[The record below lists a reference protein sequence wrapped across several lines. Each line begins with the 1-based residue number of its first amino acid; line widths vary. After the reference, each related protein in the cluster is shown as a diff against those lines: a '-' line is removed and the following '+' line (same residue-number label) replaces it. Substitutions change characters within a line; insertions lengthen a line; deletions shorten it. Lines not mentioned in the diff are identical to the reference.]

1 MGGGGFHQ
9 FLLSLQHKYFIIH
22 YKSNLIKI
30 SFLIQNY
37 MFVFFSSIF
46 GGGSSGGYL
55 SYPNAARPAPGNLGD
70 AVSEFRRMQ
79 SIISDLNR
87 EECYGRSWLQDYEE
101 NMTQNFLSQANRIID
116 FKPDRTGTDKPTCR
130 GGDICKLLSIG
141 NRPLFLAG
149 SPFYDESGYFYR
161 PFYLFP
167 YRDSDNAPMNGQLI
181 LFFNPDERHVL
192 VDRQR
197 KIWIDYRTLT
207 ISRLG

>member
-1 MGGGGFHQ
+1 
-9 FLLSLQHKYFIIH
+9 
-22 YKSNLIKI
+22 
-30 SFLIQNY
+30 
-37 MFVFFSSIF
+37 
-46 GGGSSGGYL
+46 
-55 SYPNAARPAPGNLGD
+55 
-70 AVSEFRRMQ
+70 
-79 SIISDLNR
+79 
-87 EECYGRSWLQDYEE
+87 
-101 NMTQNFLSQANRIID
+101 MTQNFLSQANRIID

-181 LFFNPDERHVL
+181 IFFNPDERHVL